1 MKKFVLAV
9 ALVMMLS
16 TLSLA
21 AGTVQIFSTDFGKIQ
36 IDAPYTLTL
45 NSDQSN
51 GNSLALTNGGSMRR
65 SFSIKIWN
73 NTFGED
79 LEGFAASSIGDHQ
92 YEKTTTDDSYTMLF
106 YAYDQSCYTFIDHI
120 KDKKAFVEIWGYPS
134 TLDLSTDEFRSMCS
148 SFAFVG

>member
-9 ALVMMLS
+9 ALVVMLS

-45 NSDQSN
+45 NSDQSS
-51 GNSLALTNGGSMRR
+51 GNSLALTKGESMRH

-79 LEGFAASSIGDHQ
+79 LEGFAASLIGNHQ
-92 YEKTTTDDSYTMLF
+92 YEKTTADDGYTMLF
-106 YAYDQSCYTFIDHI
+106 YAYDRRCYMFIDHI
-120 KDKKAFVEIWGYPS
+120 TDKNAIVEIWGYPS
-134 TLDLSTDEFRSMCS
+134 DLDLSTDEFRSMCS
-148 SFAFVG
+148 SFAFAV